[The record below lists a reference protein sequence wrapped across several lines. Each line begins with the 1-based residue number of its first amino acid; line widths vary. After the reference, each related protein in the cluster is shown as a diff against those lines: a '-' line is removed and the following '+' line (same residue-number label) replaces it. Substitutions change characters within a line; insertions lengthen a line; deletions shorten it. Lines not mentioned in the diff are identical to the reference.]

1 MFYVSAADK
10 PFDVKAFEA
19 QIASCV
25 TLLASSTARRERARG
40 EKVPNY
46 APVAE
51 WQTYGATIR
60 NMRFYFA
67 GCALFLLCS
76 LSRAQSKPALP
87 SEAVTVPAAIDHSR
101 VVINADISL
110 PDGSTQRIHAWVD
123 NGNSDLYVSR
133 RVATLLGLAVSCN
146 DHECSSPPPPAIN
159 VGGMTIPLVGIKQA
173 KVPLKPVNA
182 ASVLAAGMSVE
193 INLPSSVLRHY
204 DVLIDFPGHKFSI
217 GAPGAIHFRGP
228 SGKVQIN
235 AENGLIQIPS
245 QIENKKYNLA
255 LDLGACI
262 SFLSS
267 ELFDKLAGAHPD
279 WPHMT
284 GAVGS
289 ANMWG
294 LDEEPKWK
302 VMRLDRVQYG
312 PLFLAN
318 IVLVDFP
325 KDRMDFFEKR
335 AGVPTAGLI
344 GSNALLNYRVGLDY
358 AHATVYFEFGR
369 MFNFPDFD
377 VIGLTLRPEDD
388 GRFTILGV
396 AEFDGRPSVTPGPDG
411 VQPGD
416 HLIAVDSIPVGGSSM
431 GQVWAMLGGTP
442 GQERK
447 LTIERAGRQFKVPAN
462 VQHFL
467 AELPDEKE
475 SKKKK

>member
-1 MFYVSAADK
+1 
-10 PFDVKAFEA
+10 
-19 QIASCV
+19 
-25 TLLASSTARRERARG
+25 
-40 EKVPNY
+40 
-46 APVAE
+46 
-51 WQTYGATIR
+51 
-60 NMRFYFA
+60 MRFCTA
-67 GCALFLLCS
+67 VWALLLLC
-76 LSRAQSKPALP
+76 RFIGAQDKAVPAP
-87 SEAVTVPAAIDHSR
+87 QSVTVPAAIDHNR
-101 VVINADISL
+101 IVIDASLPL

-123 NGNSDLYVSR
+123 NGNPDLYLSR

-146 DHECSSPPPPAIN
+146 DHECSSAPPREIT
-159 VGGMTIPLVGIKQA
+159 VGGMTIPLADVKQA
-173 KVPLKPVNA
+173 RIPLKPVNA

-193 INLPSSVLRHY
+193 INLPSSILRHY

-217 GAPGAIHFRGP
+217 GAPGTIHFRGP
-228 SGKVQIN
+228 GGKVQVN
-235 AENGLIQIPS
+235 AGNGLIQVPS

-255 LDLGACI
+255 LDMGACI
-262 SFLSS
+262 SFLSE
-267 ELFDKLAGAHPD
+267 ELFDKLATTHPD

-289 ANMWG
+289 ANLWG
-294 LDEEPKWK
+294 LDEEPNWK
-302 VMRLDRVQYG
+302 VMRVDRVQYG

-318 IVLVDFP
+318 VAVVDFP
-325 KDRMDFFEKR
+325 KDRMEFLQKR
-335 AGVPTAGLI
+335 AGIPTAGLL
-344 GSNALLNYRVGLDY
+344 GSNALLNYRLGLDY
-358 AHATVYFEFGR
+358 AHSTVYFEFGR

-396 AEFDGRPSVTPGPDG
+396 AEFEGKPSMPQGPDG

-416 HLIAVDSIPVGGSSM
+416 HLLAVDGIPVGGSTM

-442 GQERK
+442 GQERN
-447 LTIERAGRQFKVPAN
+447 LTVERGGRQFTIMAK